1 MTTRDEIETRLV
13 RALAVEPSEDGMRW
27 LDQRVAQ
34 IAARPV
40 AIPRRGFFTPRLIL
54 RPLVL
59 LAAFVLLTGAVV
71 AGVSLL
77 ERILQTSGMPG
88 WQIAW
93 DRGERLGLKRT
104 DAGVTITLER
114 AYADLNQFLIGFT
127 VEGLDAAPTSGH
139 GEPLPLEWRIALR
152 DPSGR
157 QSQEWTPSQGAQVL
171 GQTGISA
178 VVVTWE
184 GPVTPVSGN
193 WELTFTSI
201 GYGSGGMV
209 SGECTAGNTDPAC
222 ANPPANAMVDGT
234 WRFEFNMPA
243 PAGTVLT
250 PNVSDTA
257 GDATVTLTE
266 FRITPT
272 MITSS
277 VALRVDNQ
285 AVAGWGWLN
294 PSVRRGDAAYIFN
307 TSLHVVRGSPDE
319 GPNGDAM
326 KFETPG
332 GTDETAGTWEIVI
345 PELAYGTGAPGS
357 EIQLVGPWTLTVTVP
372 K

>member
-1 MTTRDEIETRLV
+1 MTTPDEIETRLL
-13 RALAVEPSEDGMRW
+13 RALAVEPSEDGLRW

-34 IAARPV
+34 IAARPL
-40 AIPRRGFFTPRLIL
+40 AIPRRGLFTPRLIL

-88 WQIAW
+88 WQTAW
-93 DRGERLGLKRT
+93 DRGERLGLKQT

-127 VEGLDAAPTSGH
+127 VEGLEAAPTSGH

-157 QSQEWTPSQGAQVL
+157 QSEEWTPSHGSQELGA
-171 GQTGISA
+171 TGISA
-178 VVVTWE
+178 AILTWE
-184 GPVTPVSGN
+184 GPVTPVTGT

-201 GYGSGGMV
+201 GYGSGGIV

-222 ANPPANAMVDGT
+222 ANAPANAMVDGT
-234 WRFEFNMPA
+234 WRFEFNLPA

-266 FRITPT
+266 LRITPT
-272 MITSS
+272 MITSTM
-277 VALRVDNQ
+277 ALRVGDKV
-285 AVAGWGWLN
+285 VAGWGWLN
-294 PSVRRGDAAYIFN
+294 PSVRHGDSSYTFN
-307 TSLHVVRGSPDE
+307 TGLHVTRDLRDQ
-319 GPNGDAM
+319 GPNGDVM

-332 GTDETAGTWEIVI
+332 GSDEAEGQWEIVI
-345 PELAYGTGAPGS
+345 PELMYETGDPGS
-357 EIQLVGPWTLTVTVP
+357 EINLVGPWTLAVTVP
-372 K
+372 